1 MMALDTIK
9 PCESAA
15 GQKAIITERCLNS
28 ELMSS
33 APREKSAATC
43 PSPSPWAWPGSFS
56 FSISRSSTSAPIT
69 VSVLVF
75 SKQGEVPAPSRYMVH
90 SSRQT
95 NSRAG
100 SGCWLASAAL
110 MAHVPPIRSPDVKLK
125 NKFLMRT
132 AEQVRSRLTQPVPCT
147 ASKQVF
153 EQRAWKMASL

>member
-56 FSISRSSTSAPIT
+56 FSISRSSTSASIYCLSAG
-69 VSVLVF
+69 VFQAGRSASSVPLF
-75 SKQGEVPAPSRYMVH
+75 GAFLQADKQPCRFRMLAGLSCPNGSRPTYPL
-90 SSRQT
+90 S
-95 NSRAG
+95 
-100 SGCWLASAAL
+100 
-110 MAHVPPIRSPDVKLK
+110 
-125 NKFLMRT
+125 
-132 AEQVRSRLTQPVPCT
+132 
-147 ASKQVF
+147 
-153 EQRAWKMASL
+153 